1 VSTSTGNS
9 GIPLIPSLAQTPAS
23 DSALQA
29 EIAARKCAELR
40 LLQSEQSLRALSL
53 HLLRTQ
59 DEERRRIGRDLH
71 DCLGQYLTALK
82 IKLDLLAFGAGQTSG
97 EATAEIEQCI
107 RLVEDSIK
115 EVRTI
120 SYLLYPPMLEEMGL
134 QSAIQGYLDGFS
146 ARSGILTTFKVDE
159 GFGRL
164 RSDIELTLFRVLQE
178 SLTNVHRHSGSP
190 TAHIRLG
197 LKDGLVSLQI
207 SDTGKGIPAQ
217 PLEQSGHGWTG
228 TSGLGLRSMNERMRQ
243 LGGSLEIV
251 STVKGTTVSAVV
263 SAAEYSSAEK
273 TLLADED
280 KPDDNDG
287 QHHRTD
293 AA

>member
-1 VSTSTGNS
+1 VKVSTSTGNS
-9 GIPLIPSLAQTPAS
+9 GIPLIAAAS

-29 EIAARKCAELR
+29 EIAARKSAELR
-40 LLQSEQSLRALSL
+40 LLHSEKSLRALSL

-82 IKLDLLAFGAGQTSG
+82 IKLDLLAFGAGQNSD
-97 EATAEIEQCI
+97 EARAEIEQCI

-146 ARSGILTTFKVDE
+146 ARGGIVTTFEVDA

-190 TAHIRLG
+190 TAHIRLA
-197 LKDGLVSLQI
+197 LKNGLVSLQI
-207 SDTGKGIPAQ
+207 SDAGKGVPAEL
-217 PLEQSGHGWTG
+217 LEQFGQGWTG
-228 TSGLGLRSMNERMRQ
+228 TSGVGLRGMNERMRQ

-251 STVKGTTVSAVV
+251 STGKGTTVSAIV

-273 TLLADED
+273 KLVRDEE
-280 KPDDNDG
+280 KDDNDD